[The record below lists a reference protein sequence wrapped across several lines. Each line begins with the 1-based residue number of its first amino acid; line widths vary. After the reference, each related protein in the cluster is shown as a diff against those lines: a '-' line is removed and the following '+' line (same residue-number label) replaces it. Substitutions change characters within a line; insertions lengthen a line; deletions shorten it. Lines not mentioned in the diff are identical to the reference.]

1 MKRNNVLKLALLLLA
16 GSSSL
21 ALLGQHK
28 FRRQQVLGAA
38 RGVYLKL
45 PTKAQWQV
53 AQAGMQLPPGQ
64 RRAFVHE
71 VVLGTAPASPVSP
84 QAMWQQRPIS
94 PRAPGSLLPQA
105 RAMWRR
111 QQLLSSFDQPFTL
124 YAFPREQQHL
134 LAGGPR
140 PGFFVGREPTSPL
153 AQAQAQWLRTQR
165 PISTPEPTTDISPFA
180 IGLLPDF
187 AIGLLPDI
195 EQRVAWGGAAGLTSD
210 PDATAFRGAA
220 RLALQGQGIIDE
232 DVISNLTSQL
242 LAARGQL
249 QAPPASY
256 APLSVIPWSLS
267 SKEAS
272 IFSPSP
278 TTFGRPRPAPFSSV
292 TFERAS
298 ITPFMIDPEGMAA
311 VAAAT
316 GFEPAITT
324 LDPLAAQIPTTKSLT
339 PGDINRALG
348 AMQTSAP
355 AMYQDVAAD
364 PQASGPLVRLYL
376 ESLDEAPSLTERYE
390 RLRR

>member
-1 MKRNNVLKLALLLLA
+1 MKRNNALKLALLLLA

-28 FRRQQVLGAA
+28 FGRRPVMGAV
-38 RGVYLKL
+38 RWGYRKL

-124 YAFPREQQHL
+124 YAFPPEQQHPL
-134 LAGGPR
+134 GGPR

-180 IGLLPDF
+180 IGF
-187 AIGLLPDI
+187 LPDI
-195 EQRVAWGGAAGLTSD
+195 ERRVAWGGAAGLED
-210 PDATAFRGAA
+210 PTAFRGAA
-220 RLALQGQGIIDE
+220 RLVLQERGIIGE

-256 APLSVIPWSLS
+256 APLSVIPWSVS
-267 SKEAS
+267 SEEAS

-316 GFEPAITT
+316 GFEPATTT

-376 ESLDEAPSLTERYE
+376 ESLDKAPSLRERYE